1 MITDVT
7 EEVENDEVAQKEWAG
22 FSGAM
27 TDSLGEVSQRDHGLV
42 SMKKKK
48 KLVARVMLDF
58 MRLDSELGLD
68 LVKSCKAGWTPLAAG
83 VEWETME
90 DYLHFRRRSAGLE

>member
-1 MITDVT
+1 MADAT
-7 EEVENDEVAQKEWAG
+7 EEVENDKVAQEEWAA

-27 TDSLGEVSQRDHGLV
+27 TDSLGERPQRDHDLET
-42 SMKKKK
+42 MKKK

-58 MRLDSELGLD
+58 MRLDPALGLD

-83 VEWETME
+83 VEWKTME
-90 DYLHFRRRSAGLE
+90 EYLNFRRHSAGLE

>member
-1 MITDVT
+1 MMTDAT
-7 EEVENDEVAQKEWAG
+7 EEVENDEVAQNEWAG

-27 TDSLGEVSQRDHGLV
+27 TDSLGETSQRDHDLA
-42 SMKKKK
+42 SMKKK

-58 MRLDSELGLD
+58 MRLDSALGLD

-83 VEWETME
+83 VEWKTME
-90 DYLHFRRRSAGLE
+90 DYLHFRRHSAGLE

>member
-1 MITDVT
+1 MITDAT

-27 TDSLGEVSQRDHGLV
+27 TDSLGETSQHDHDLV
-42 SMKKKK
+42 SMKKK

-58 MRLDSELGLD
+58 MRLDPALGLD

-90 DYLHFRRRSAGLE
+90 DYLHFRRHSAGLE

>member
-1 MITDVT
+1 MADAT
-7 EEVENDEVAQKEWAG
+7 EEVENDTIAQQEWAG

-27 TDSLGEVSQRDHGLV
+27 TDSLGETPQRDHGLD
-42 SMKKKK
+42 SMKKK

-58 MRLDSELGLD
+58 MRLDPALGLD

-90 DYLHFRRRSAGLE
+90 DYLHFRRLSAGLE

>member
-1 MITDVT
+1 MVADAT
-7 EEVENDEVAQKEWAG
+7 EEVENDKVAQEEWTG

-27 TDSLGEVSQRDHGLV
+27 TDSLGETTQRDHNLE
-42 SMKKKK
+42 SMKKK

-58 MRLDSELGLD
+58 LRLDPALGLD

-83 VEWETME
+83 VEWETMD
-90 DYLHFRRRSAGLE
+90 DYLHFRRHSAGLE

>member
-1 MITDVT
+1 MADAT
-7 EEVENDEVAQKEWAG
+7 EEVENDKVAQEEWTG

-27 TDSLGEVSQRDHGLV
+27 TDSLGETPQRDHDLE
-42 SMKKKK
+42 SMKKK

-58 MRLDSELGLD
+58 MRLDPALGLD

-90 DYLHFRRRSAGLE
+90 DYLHFRRLSAGLE

>member
-1 MITDVT
+1 MTDAT
-7 EEVENDEVAQKEWAG
+7 EEVENDEVAQNEWAG
-22 FSGAM
+22 FSEAM
-27 TDSLGEVSQRDHGLV
+27 TDSLGEPSERDNGLV
-42 SMKKKK
+42 SMKKK

-58 MRLDSELGLD
+58 MRLDSALGLD

-90 DYLHFRRRSAGLE
+90 DYLDFRRHSAGLE

>member
-1 MITDVT
+1 MMADAT
-7 EEVENDEVAQKEWAG
+7 EEVENDKVAQEEWTG

-27 TDSLGEVSQRDHGLV
+27 TDSLGETPQRDHDLE
-42 SMKKKK
+42 SMKKK

-58 MRLDSELGLD
+58 VRLDPALGLD

-83 VEWETME
+83 VEWETMD
-90 DYLHFRRRSAGLE
+90 DYLHFRRLSAGLE